1 MNNGTN
7 KNGKQGTKVSI
18 LNREFI
24 VACKEEERDD
34 LHASA
39 SYLDKQMRVIQRSG
53 KVVGIER
60 CAIMA
65 ALNIS
70 HELLT
75 LRKQGGGADVVSK
88 LSALQEKIDA
98 ALEDQRR
105 LSL

>member
-1 MNNGTN
+1 MNT
-7 KNGKQGTKVSI
+7 NGKQGTKVSI

-34 LHASA
+34 LNASA

-75 LRKQGGGADVVSK
+75 LRKQGGGADVATK
-88 LSALQEKIDA
+88 LTALQDKIDA
-98 ALEDQRR
+98 VLDEQQQVNI
-105 LSL
+105 

>member
-1 MNNGTN
+1 MST
-7 KNGKQGTKVSI
+7 NGKQGTKVSI

-34 LHASA
+34 LSASA

-75 LRKQGGGADVVSK
+75 LRKQGGGADVASK
-88 LSALQEKIDA
+88 LNALQDKIDA
-98 ALEDQRR
+98 VLDEQQQ